1 MHTFGDLAFS
11 PSVQRHQRRRGSLDA
26 YQHEKGRP
34 GPDGLG
40 PDEVAFLAERDSF
53 YLASVGEAGWPYVQ
67 HRGGP
72 TGFLRVV
79 DPTHLAWAERSGNRQ
94 FVTAGNL
101 DHDDRVSLIAVDYP
115 SRQRL
120 KVLGHARWDPEPS
133 AELLTDL
140 GSTGRIEGLV
150 TVEITAFDWNCPKY
164 ITPRYTEEQVAAFT
178 AHLTRRIA
186 DLEEQLATSTEG
198 GTL

>member
-1 MHTFGDLAFS
+1 MQTFGDLAFS
-11 PSVQRHQRRRGSLDA
+11 PSVQRHQRRRGSLDG
-26 YQHEKGRP
+26 YRHEGDR

-40 PDEVAFLAERDSF
+40 PEEIAFLTERDSF
-53 YLASVGEAGWPYVQ
+53 YLASVGEPGWPYVQ

-72 TGFLRVV
+72 AGFLRVL
-79 DPTHLAWAERSGNRQ
+79 DPTHLAWTERPGNRQ

-101 DHDDRVSLIAVDYP
+101 DHDNRVSLIAVDYP

-133 AELLTDL
+133 AEALTAL

-150 TVEITAFDWNCPKY
+150 TVEVVAFDWNCPKY
-164 ITPRYTEEQVAAFT
+164 ITPRYTEEQVEAYT

-186 DLEEQLATSTEG
+186 DLEEQLARS
-198 GTL
+198 